1 MKYSYSPPHGSHG
14 GPPLQRARSK
24 SPPPP
29 LSHPST
35 QRFKYSPPPSRNQ
48 ATPTSRYK
56 SYQLTKHYLLKYFL
70 APYKLTLQWSLGVP
84 H

>member
-48 ATPTSRYK
+48 ATPTSRYVQVISVNK
-56 SYQLTKHYLLKYFL
+56 
-70 APYKLTLQWSLGVP
+70 TLFGKIFFGT
-84 H
+84 